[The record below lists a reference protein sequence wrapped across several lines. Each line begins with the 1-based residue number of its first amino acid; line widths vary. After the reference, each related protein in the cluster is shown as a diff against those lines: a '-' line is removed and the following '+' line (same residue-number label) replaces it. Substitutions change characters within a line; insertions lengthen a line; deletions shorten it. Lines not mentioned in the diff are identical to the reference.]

1 MKAGERASLPAGG
14 ITQVG
19 RDARLEG
26 TLRGPGVLLV
36 HGTLAGTLDLEG
48 DVIVGEG
55 GALERI
61 LGKAASL
68 RVEGLVEG
76 DFRVEGTLQIVSGGR
91 VEGAV
96 QARRLETSPGS
107 SLEAQLVIQPP
118 IAAADSAKG

>member
-1 MKAGERASLPAGG
+1 MSSAGRSELPAGG

-19 RDARLEG
+19 RGARLDG

-36 HGTLAGTLDLEG
+36 HGTLCGTLDLEG
-48 DVIVGEG
+48 DVIVGET

-68 RVEGLVEG
+68 RVEGRVEG
-76 DFRVEGTLQIVSGGR
+76 DFRVEGTLQIATGGS
-91 VEGAV
+91 VGGAA

-107 SLEAQLVIQPP
+107 SLEAQLVIQTSVPP
-118 IAAADSAKG
+118 ESPAKD